1 MTERLK
7 HLPKIPKLKHFKI
20 KKSTD
25 PGTAV
30 LSNTAVP
37 ATAPPSG
44 DGSLEIANK
53 AESAM
58 NQFRD
63 DNSGSGA
70 GVFEF
75 LASQ

>member
-1 MTERLK
+1 MTEKLK

-37 ATAPPSG
+37 ASAPSG

-53 AESAM
+53 AESSM

-63 DNSGSGA
+63 ENSGTGA
-70 GVFEF
+70 GVFEY
-75 LASQ
+75 LASQG